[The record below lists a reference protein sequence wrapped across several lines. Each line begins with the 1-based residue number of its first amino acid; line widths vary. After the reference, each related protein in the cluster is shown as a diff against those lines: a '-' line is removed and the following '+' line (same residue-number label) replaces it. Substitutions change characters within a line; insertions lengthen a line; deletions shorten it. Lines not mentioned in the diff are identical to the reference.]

1 MAIGVEV
8 TTSLRSGP
16 SNPGAPAS
24 GRLHIA
30 GLTERGPA
38 DKAELVKS
46 IAQFESVFG
55 VRTPY
60 ASNVY
65 DSARTFFEEG
75 GSELVVSRAVGAAA
89 TKGFLVIKDTADV
102 DTVRIS
108 ATDAGQHSSAL
119 TVEVT
124 TADDKYTVT
133 VRRGGVL
140 LNIFRDLDSPA
151 ALVTAAASNPFIT
164 VTDLGSVTAAP
175 GNNPDLLAPTAL
187 SAGSDDRAAVTAAVV
202 AAALDKPAPATRG
215 GAVAAPGYPA
225 SAIGALLIAHAKAN
239 GKVALLSPAEG
250 TTPDA
255 AALEAEALIGA
266 DGSFAGMF
274 YPHVVIPDGSG
285 TRTLSPEAFVGAVR
299 SRAHFATGFWQVPAG
314 TRSLPK
320 WILGTVTTIDRA
332 LNNTLAESQLNTIAT
347 IGNKV
352 RLYGW
357 QSLSADT
364 DNLGLLSA
372 QDTLNNLGLRVE
384 EALEEFVFTTIDPK
398 GYLLARVEAAVTGVV
413 APIQSAGGFFALI
426 DGNDEQ
432 VDPGY
437 KVTVDQS
444 INTATSM
451 ANNEVLVSISVRM
464 SPVAALIKAEI
475 IKVALTAS
483 V

>member
-16 SNPGAPAS
+16 SNPGPVS

-30 GLTERGPA
+30 GLTERGPV
-38 DKAELVKS
+38 DRAELVKS
-46 IAQFESVFG
+46 IAQFESIYG

-75 GSELVVSRAVGAAA
+75 GSELVVARAVGPAA
-89 TKGFLVIKDTADV
+89 TTGFLVLKDTADV
-102 DTVRIS
+102 DTVRIQGS
-108 ATDAGQHSSAL
+108 DPGAHSSSV
-119 TVEVT
+119 TVEVVNG
-124 TADDKYTVT
+124 AGKYTVT
-133 VRRGGVL
+133 VRKDGVL
-140 LNIFRDLDSPA
+140 VGLFRDLVTPGD
-151 ALVTAAASNPFIT
+151 LVTAASSNTFID

-175 GNNPDLLAPTAL
+175 GNQPKTLAPAAL
-187 SAGSDDRAAVTAAVV
+187 SAGADDRAAITAAVV
-202 AAALDKPAPATRG
+202 AAALDKPSPNTRG

-225 SAIGALLIAHAKAN
+225 STIGSLLIAHAKAT
-239 GKVALLSPAEG
+239 GKIALLSPAEG
-250 TTPDA
+250 ATPEQ
-255 AALEAEALIGA
+255 AALDAENLIGA

-274 YPHVVIPDGSG
+274 YPHIVIPDGSG

-299 SRAHFATGFWQVPAG
+299 SRAHLANGFWQVPAG
-314 TRSLPK
+314 SRSLPR
-320 WILGTVTTIDRA
+320 WIVGTVRIVDRIQ
-332 LNNTLAESQLNTIAT
+332 NNTLAESQLNGITT
-347 IGNKV
+347 IGGKP

-357 QSLSADT
+357 ASLST
-364 DNLGLLSA
+364 DAENLGLLSA
-372 QDTLNNLGLRVE
+372 QDTLNNLGFKVE
-384 EALEEFVFTTIDPK
+384 EALEEFVFTTIDAK
-398 GYLLARVEAAVTGVV
+398 GFLLSRIEAAVTGVID
-413 APIQSAGGFFALI
+413 PIQVAGGFFPLFR
-426 DGNDEQ
+426 DGDQ

-464 SPVAALIKAEI
+464 APVAALIKAEI